1 MPEFLFNKV
10 AGLSPAILLKKKTLI
25 QVFSDEFCWIF
36 ETPFLQNTSK
46 KTATHA
52 EKGLTSSL
60 HILLPFKNF
69 FTPLFF
75 PSHDTLKARGFTE
88 LATFGVL

>member
-1 MPEFLFNKV
+1 MNFARYLRHLFYR
-10 AGLSPAILLKKKTLI
+10 
-25 QVFSDEFCWIF
+25 
-36 ETPFLQNTSK
+36 TPQK

-52 EKGLTSSL
+52 EKGFTSSL

-69 FTPLFF
+69 FTPLFS